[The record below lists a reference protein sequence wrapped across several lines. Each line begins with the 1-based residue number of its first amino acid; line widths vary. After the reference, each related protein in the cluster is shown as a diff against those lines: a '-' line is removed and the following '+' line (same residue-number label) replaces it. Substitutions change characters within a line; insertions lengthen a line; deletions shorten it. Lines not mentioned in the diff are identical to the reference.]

1 MPQFSSLSLYYA
13 VLSDFTPNDVCLTW
27 DLDTPAIHL
36 DQLVAPRRSWH
47 HCALV
52 SKRYGACQQF
62 IRHISVLRS
71 LKLSSSTFVFT
82 RVCSCCI
89 CWTGHKVWWPQRLV
103 LTWTALWDVC
113 RRFAND
119 DIKIFYKECGDLRCK
134 RNQVSFSCVLKP
146 NRVTFM
152 LQACDF
158 IMLKKY
164 SRWLGMVFTE
174 RGMLILC
181 LHLRHLII
189 KSTSQV
195 YQMFLHGVSACWY
208 RAL

>member
-1 MPQFSSLSLYYA
+1 MPQFSSLSLLCRS
-13 VLSDFTPNDVCLTW
+13 VRPHTQRRVSDLGPWYTCDSPWSAGCTK
-27 DLDTPAIHL
+27 
-36 DQLVAPRRSWH
+36 
-47 HCALV
+47 ALV
-52 SKRYGACQQF
+52 TPLCPRFEKVWCVSTGYQTY
-62 IRHISVLRS
+62 ISTRS

-152 LQACDF
+152 LQAYDLLC
-158 IMLKKY
+158 LKET